1 MKFEKLQQIAQ
12 TIWGSVV
19 LLVVCA
25 TWLII
30 TRGKDPDESRLIGMT
45 KHGGRLEQSSLPFFM
60 PTQIAPIKIHVI
72 ERQGIT

>member
-19 LLVVCA
+19 LLAVCA

-30 TRGKDPDESRLIGMT
+30 TRGKDPDD
-45 KHGGRLEQSSLPFFM
+45 HD
-60 PTQIAPIKIHVI
+60 
-72 ERQGIT
+72 